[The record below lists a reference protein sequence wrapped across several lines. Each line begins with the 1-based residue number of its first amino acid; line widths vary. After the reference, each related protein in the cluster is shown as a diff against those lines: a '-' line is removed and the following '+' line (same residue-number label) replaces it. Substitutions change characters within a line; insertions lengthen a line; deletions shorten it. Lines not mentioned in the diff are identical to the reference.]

1 MTIAPDIGQCTS
13 SMLSTW
19 SGPPPTPEQL
29 KGAISMGAEMYLER
43 LSNTGLWFFPPINLT
58 RLASPEFKGTGGR
71 SLESFV
77 GEPVHVDVMFPR
89 DTVLEPLS
97 SQWHAFGGSPE
108 KGYFQ
113 IQLHTQAG
121 FGRPTSDPSAFQKLD
136 QAIGRWIARRRTLE
150 VGYRPQEKLAFMGP
164 IVGYGLLVVDDQR
177 VLECWEVEPR
187 AISLGSRDVLVY
199 LDHTHPFGAT
209 YSGEVPS
216 SDLPGNR

>member
-13 SMLSTW
+13 SMLPTW

-29 KGAISMGAEMYLER
+29 KGAISMGVEMYIER
-43 LSNTGLWFFPPINLT
+43 LSNTDLQFTPPINLS
-58 RLASPEFKGTGGR
+58 RLASPEFKGTRGR

-89 DTVLEPLS
+89 DTVFEPLS

-108 KGYFQ
+108 MGYFQ
-113 IQLHTQAG
+113 VQLHTQTG
-121 FGRPTSDPSAFQKLD
+121 LGRPSSEPSAFQRLD

-150 VGYRPQEKLAFMGP
+150 VGYQPQEKVAFMGV
-164 IVGYGLLVVDDQR
+164 IVGFGLLVVDDQR

-187 AISLGSRDVLVY
+187 AISLGTRDVLVY
-199 LDHTHPFGAT
+199 LDDTHPSGAT
-209 YSGEVPS
+209 YSGEAPRP
-216 SDLPGNR
+216 DLPGSR